1 MIRLCNLTKMYGDK
15 VVIDNVSLDIEQGE
29 WMVLVGPSGSGKS
42 TILNM
47 IAGLAPV
54 TEGEIFVGDREVT
67 RLPPQERDIAMV
79 FQNYALYPHMS
90 VRRNLGFG
98 LRMRKTPHAEIEEK
112 VNHVARLLGLV
123 DLLDRRPAAL
133 SGGQRQRVAMGRAI
147 AREPKAFLLD
157 EPLSNLDAKLRVHVR
172 AELIQL
178 RSTLGTTTVYVT
190 HDQVEAMTLGHR
202 VAVLHDGVLQQ
213 VATGRELFE
222 RPANC
227 FVATF
232 IGSPSMNLCRT
243 RFRDGSITLGSTTVP
258 VSPNQSL
265 SDWRDRELLVGVRPT
280 DLEADMF
287 DRDSSHPRMTGVVK
301 AVEELGAEKM
311 IMAEIRCSGGLSECF
326 SMNDGD
332 RKAGVLTMQARVDA
346 RTPVEVGNELPVAV
360 DPNTLYFFSPDSEQA
375 IGWPDRTT
383 RSYSA
388 SPA

>member
-1 MIRLCNLTKMYGDK
+1 VIRLCDLTKVYGDR

-47 IAGLAPV
+47 IAGLAPI
-54 TEGEIFVGDREVT
+54 TRGHIFVGDREVT
-67 RLPPQERDIAMV
+67 ELPPQERDIAMV

-98 LRMRKTPHAEIEEK
+98 LRMRKTPRAEIDEK
-112 VNHVARLLGLV
+112 VNHVAQLLGLV

-178 RSTLGTTTVYVT
+178 RGALGTTTVYVT

-202 VAVLHDGVLQQ
+202 VAVLNDGVLQQ
-213 VATGRELFE
+213 VASGRELFE
-222 RPANC
+222 HPANS

-243 RFRDGSITLGSTTVP
+243 RFVDGKVTLGSMTVSVP
-258 VSPNQSL
+258 VIDSL
-265 SDWRDRELLVGVRPT
+265 SAWRDREVLVGVRPT

-287 DRDSSHPRMTGVVK
+287 DPDPSHTRVTGVVK

-311 IMAEIRCSGGLSECF
+311 VMAEVRCLGERCSSTV
-326 SMNDGD
+326 NGD
-332 RKAGVLTMQARVDA
+332 RKIGTWLMQARVDA
-346 RTPVEVGNELPVAV
+346 RTPVEVGKELPIAV
-360 DPNTLYFFSPDSEQA
+360 DPNTLYFFDPDGEEA
-375 IGWPDRTT
+375 IAWPNRTGRPSLAAT
-383 RSYSA
+383 R
-388 SPA
+388 